1 MTSTA
6 GGVGAPSVLTAESSK
21 LEPVGSGPYVLNL
34 DETTAGSEYVLEK
47 NDEFWNADAYPFETV
62 DIKVIADPTAATN
75 AFKAGQ
81 LDYVG
86 LMSENDASQYPE
98 DKFTVGNNKPGAIAV
113 LWLVDRDGT
122 VVPAL
127 KDERVRQ
134 AINLAFD
141 RDTIAAKLGSGS
153 MSPTEQVVSPT
164 GGAWSDDINETYSF
178 DVDKAKELMADAG
191 YADGFDVTMP
201 STVVSTQFEPV
212 ITQSLADIGIT
223 VTWET
228 VPFQD
233 FYAKVFGGNYGM
245 FFMFNGFSG
254 SDASDVN
261 ASLTGLFNPFQS
273 TTPELQELLRAANAS
288 LDEDS
293 FRDVNG
299 YLVDQAWFAPLGYL
313 EGLYAVPNTVTY
325 TPPIVGNTTV
335 LPWAP
340 AE

>member
-34 DETTAGSEYVLEK
+34 DETTAGSDYVLEK

-86 LMSENDASQYPE
+86 LISENDESQYPE

-141 RDTIAAKLGSGS
+141 RDTIAAKLGAGS

-233 FYAKVFGGNYGM
+233 FYAKVFGGSYGM

-273 TTPELQELLRAANAS
+273 TTPELQELLAS
-288 LDEDS
+288 RERLT
-293 FRDVNG
+293 G
-299 YLVDQAWFAPLGYL
+299 
-313 EGLYAVPNTVTY
+313 
-325 TPPIVGNTTV
+325 
-335 LPWAP
+335 
-340 AE
+340 